1 MANTSGTDTGV
12 SPDGSQNTSI
22 IHTINVKKIHNKYGN
37 KINTVK
43 KDTNIISGKL
53 YGMNIDIYY
62 KDRSVAGEIGLIDSG
77 SAYSLMGINK
87 YYELTK
93 KCKMK
98 MEDSNVNLV
107 SVTDDSIQ
115 VLGQVRLEIGV
126 MDVRKEIVFMVVNN
140 TINFAGSFLLGTNL
154 FKEYPLL
161 FDFKGGNVLMMENED
176 DIYDHT
182 VMPLVNLSNP
192 AKKSYSIKKY
202 KCEEEFISDKE
213 EEYTVQ
219 ADTIESDSE
228 EISDDEREVIPTLP
242 E

>member
-12 SPDGSQNTSI
+12 SPDGSTNTGI
-22 IHTINVKKIHNKYGN
+22 IHTINVRKINNKFRN

-43 KDTNIISGKL
+43 KVHNIISGKL

-62 KDRSVAGEIGLIDSG
+62 KNRSVAGEIGLIDSG

-87 YYELTK
+87 YCELAK
-93 KCKMK
+93 KCKIK

-107 SVTDDSIQ
+107 SVTDDNIQ

-161 FDFKGGNVLMMENED
+161 FDFKGGNVMMMENED

-182 VMPLVNLSNP
+182 VMPLINLSNQK
-192 AKKSYSIKKY
+192 KKSYTIKRY
-202 KCEEEFISDKE
+202 KKDEVFNSDEEEEE
-213 EEYTVQ
+213 EEYSDQ
-219 ADTIESDSE
+219 SDTEK
-228 EISDDEREVIPTLP
+228 SDDEEV
-242 E
+242 